1 EIIAVNKG
9 GTGTKN
15 LTGYVKA
22 NGNLAMNASATIP
35 STDVTG
41 LITKVNGSLP
51 DATGN
56 VSVILGDVSTGTL
69 TDRPSSPGTNGNIY
83 VVSGDVAADNGRT
96 YISDGTNWNE
106 VTTNQSATDA
116 RYLQLA
122 GGTLSGDIVVPA
134 GNTITL
140 TYIPSDGTDATNKI
154 YVDNALALKA
164 TIASPS
170 FSGIPTAP
178 TAGDGTSTLQVA
190 TTEFVGISVGAG
202 VADEINDQTTAVAPS
217 QNAVFDGLALKE
229 DAANKSVE
237 ASLGDSDVLYP
248 SQKAVKTYVD
258 ATVASGAPD
267 ATLSS
272 KGLIQLTGDLGGTSD
287 NPRVPGLADKMS
299 YPSAA
304 GSNGEVLTTDGSNG
318 LAWAASTD
326 DQTAAEV
333 SSSAVGNIIAEDV
346 DAAIA
351 ELEAEKLALAGG
363 TMTGDLLGTN
373 ASEGATSATS
383 KISGFAATLNAITG
397 TSYSLTA
404 ADNGKVITLSNSSA
418 ITLTVPSL
426 FPGFNCLIIQLGA
439 GQVTLATQSTTISN
453 RNSHTKTAGQHAI
466 LTLVAITNDAFISSG
481 DMSSS

>member
-1 EIIAVNKG
+1 M
-9 GTGTKN
+9 
-15 LTGYVKA
+15 TGYVKA

-217 QNAVFDGLALKE
+217 QNAVFDGLVLKE
-229 DAANKSVE
+229 DAANKSVDT
-237 ASLGDSDVLYP
+237 SLGNSDVLYP

-267 ATLSS
+267 ATDSS
-272 KGLIQLTGDLGGTSD
+272 KGLIQLTGDLAGTSD
-287 NPRVPGLADKMS
+287 NPTVPGLADKMS

-326 DQTAAEV
+326 DQTADEV
-333 SSSAVGNIIAEDV
+333 ISSAVGNIIAEDV

-363 TMTGDLLGTN
+363 TMSGNVAMGSND
-373 ASEGATSATS
+373 
-383 KISGFAATLNAITG
+383 ISGALSEENESFLLSFDI
-397 TSYSLTA
+397 SL
-404 ADNGKVITLSNSSA
+404 
-418 ITLTVPSL
+418 
-426 FPGFNCLIIQLGA
+426 
-439 GQVTLATQSTTISN
+439 
-453 RNSHTKTAGQHAI
+453 
-466 LTLVAITNDAFISSG
+466 
-481 DMSSS
+481 

>member
-1 EIIAVNKG
+1 M
-9 GTGTKN
+9 
-15 LTGYVKA
+15 TGYVKA

-217 QNAVFDGLALKE
+217 QNAVFDGLVLKE
-229 DAANKSVE
+229 DAANKSVDT
-237 ASLGDSDVLYP
+237 SLGNSDVLYP

-267 ATLSS
+267 ATDSS
-272 KGLIQLTGDLGGTSD
+272 KGLIQLTGDLAGTSD
-287 NPRVPGLADKMS
+287 NPTVPGLADKMS

-326 DQTAAEV
+326 DQTADEV
-333 SSSAVGNIIAEDV
+333 ISSAVGNIIAEDV

-363 TMTGDLLGTN
+363 TMSGNVAMSSND
-373 ASEGATSATS
+373 
-383 KISGFAATLNAITG
+383 ISGAATVAATTFSEDLHGTINTATTAITQG
-397 TSYSLTA
+397 VYDNSTKVATTA
-404 ADNGKVITLSNSSA
+404 YADRASTDDQTADEVISSA
-418 ITLTVPSL
+418 VGNIIAEDVDAAIAELEAEKLALAGGTMSGNVAMGSNDISGALSEENQSFLLSFDISL
-426 FPGFNCLIIQLGA
+426 
-439 GQVTLATQSTTISN
+439 
-453 RNSHTKTAGQHAI
+453 
-466 LTLVAITNDAFISSG
+466 
-481 DMSSS
+481 